1 MVTDAF
7 GEELRVGDYV
17 GYISGGKWPTILK
30 GEIVEIRKQLKV
42 RVTQKVEG
50 WGNDDYFWVNSHR
63 CVKTLDSWTVE
74 VEENPSVV
82 DRDGMNITI
91 NVTGGDSQDILS
103 ALREASRYEARR
115 MLRSA

>member
-30 GEIVEIRKQLKV
+30 GEVVEIRKQLKV

-50 WGNDDYFWVNSHR
+50 TVFDDYFWVNGRR

-74 VEENPSVV
+74 VEENPSVADV
-82 DRDGMNITI
+82 NVVV
-91 NVTGGDSQDILS
+91 NVTGAETRDLLDEINKIARQE
-103 ALREASRYEARR
+103 RARR
-115 MLRSA
+115 FGVV